1 MCPFFCVRKSEL
13 MDHLIRR
20 HKNEKNFII
29 HCSKS
34 GCGASFTK
42 ILSFKRHHYR
52 KHANEAEEDEDEIND
67 HEDLPLNEI
76 EQSVISETQQAEAQ
90 FLLKLKSEH
99 NLSEKAIDD
108 IMETTK
114 QMIQHQSS
122 KIKERLSTEIP
133 EHIFETLN
141 DDEIFGNDTF
151 VGLETEFLREKF
163 FEKNLG
169 YIKPQAV
176 KLGVEN
182 VLKKVGKKYRLVEK
196 EKLGY
201 IVPFFP
207 QLQELLK
214 MPEVHEELTEEN
226 HNLFDIMDVKD
237 GTYYKKKYFQ
247 DHKDALLFC
256 LYYDDFEIVNPIG
269 SHRKK
274 HKLSIFYWSLLN
286 ISPAFRFKIQTTQ
299 LLGVANSSDIRKF
312 GLSAMLKDFVDSMK
326 EIHRGKELNVNNV
339 VKTYYGTL
347 YYVIGDTPATQLLG
361 GFKEGVSMAKKPC
374 RTCNITIDEL
384 GNHLSDKKLNFRNE
398 VEYHDRCDA
407 LDHLEGISK
416 MTRTFW
422 SKEYGITRRSVLA
435 SIPDFDITKCILHDP
450 MHVLL
455 EGIVKV
461 QLQLTLTYFID
472 KKQYFSLHY
481 LNDRIKTF
489 PYSKQESLDKPQ
501 VLEKKAIYRPNNFPM
516 SSIETRNFFILL
528 PLMIGDVMEENVDDE
543 IWKNYIRLLRIT
555 LLITSPYASIETI
568 ETLEQVIYSYLYNF
582 MKLHPE
588 VPMFPKLHYL
598 VHLPRQILQFGPG
611 RSHMCTRLEGKHG
624 LFKNKKWRNFKS
636 LSLSVALHH
645 QRWMCLRQCGFGSEK
660 SHVYMYGGDEVSYG
674 CEIYTQELSMS
685 VREELEQVQENGIV
699 PDTVL
704 RAANVKICGI
714 SYESGNIL
722 LRDYSDLDGPEMC
735 IIKDIFVA
743 NNIKYF
749 E

>member
-1 MCPFFCVRKSEL
+1 MNSNP
-13 MDHLIRR
+13 
-20 HKNEKNFII
+20 
-29 HCSKS
+29 
-34 GCGASFTK
+34 
-42 ILSFKRHHYR
+42 
-52 KHANEAEEDEDEIND
+52 
-67 HEDLPLNEI
+67 
-76 EQSVISETQQAEAQ
+76 
-90 FLLKLKSEH
+90 
-99 NLSEKAIDD
+99 
-108 IMETTK
+108 
-114 QMIQHQSS
+114 
-122 KIKERLSTEIP
+122 
-133 EHIFETLN
+133 
-141 DDEIFGNDTF
+141 
-151 VGLETEFLREKF
+151 
-163 FEKNLG
+163 
-169 YIKPQAV
+169 
-176 KLGVEN
+176 
-182 VLKKVGKKYRLVEK
+182 KK
-196 EKLGY
+196 
-201 IVPFFP
+201 
-207 QLQELLK
+207 
-214 MPEVHEELTEEN
+214 M
-226 HNLFDIMDVKD
+226 
-237 GTYYKKKYFQ
+237 
-247 DHKDALLFC
+247 
-256 LYYDDFEIVNPIG
+256 
-269 SHRKK
+269 
-274 HKLSIFYWSLLN
+274 
-286 ISPAFRFKIQTTQ
+286 
-299 LLGVANSSDIRKF
+299 
-312 GLSAMLKDFVDSMK
+312 
-326 EIHRGKELNVNNV
+326 
-339 VKTYYGTL
+339 
-347 YYVIGDTPATQLLG
+347 
-361 GFKEGVSMAKKPC
+361 
-374 RTCNITIDEL
+374 
-384 GNHLSDKKLNFRNE
+384 NFRNE

-422 SKEYGITRRSVLA
+422 SKKYGITRRSVLA
-435 SIPDFDITKCILHDP
+435 SIPDFDITKCILHDS

-636 LSLSVALHH
+636 LSLSLALHH

-674 CEIYTQELSMS
+674 CEIFTQELSMS

-749 E
+749 ECSQISVVEFNPTYNSFICKERNDLDTFNLAAFKLKYKWPQVSHTIDGTLYVMLWNVDFCWS